1 MLILVEVSIIVPV
14 YNVEKYVEECL
25 DSLCNQT
32 FEDIEII
39 CINDGSTD
47 GSLEILERYADKD
60 SRISI
65 TSQKNSGLSAT
76 RNAGLRLCKGKYI
89 YFMDSDDILE
99 LDAIEKLHGLCVENS
114 LDMIIFKLMSFY
126 DETGERFENKYYDM
140 TYLKGLTPDNIF
152 SYDEIK
158 QNVYK
163 ISANVQAKFY
173 RSDLIE
179 GMEFE
184 EGLIFEDNPFTVE
197 SLFKAERIMYL
208 DESLCLKRVRKSSI
222 TASHN
227 KDFVD
232 VIPIANRIIDLTRQY
247 GHYDELKTALINKKF
262 RRIFVRY
269 DDIDDEYKDYFYEKI
284 REDFTDRREEY
295 AEVMEDNSKMHEYV
309 IKIIDCESRS
319 EFELFDELHKVNI
332 ENRKLK
338 RKYKA
343 IKKYNTARIQFKNIG
358 SSENNIEI
366 LESSDDDLSIK
377 VPQNLCD
384 ENGKAL
390 VIHSVA
396 NSLDMK
402 IKAIGDGL
410 LTIDFKSY
418 NINLENG
425 ERFLIY
431 IDYTD
436 IEINGR
442 NYITEKTM
450 VNFVEP
456 FTIEKRVRDSDILD
470 IHVEWESVSVDTPY
484 INKYRALKKQYTPM
498 KKDYEHVKKVNK
510 MLYKQLGVMR
520 SSTSWKV
527 TKPIRV
533 VGDFAKGN
541 KK

>member
-1 MLILVEVSIIVPV
+1 MVEVSIIVPV

-25 DSLCNQT
+25 DSICNQT

-76 RNAGLRLCKGKYI
+76 RNVGLRLCKGKYI

-99 LDAIEKLHGLCVENS
+99 LDAIERLHTLSEENS
-114 LDMIIFKLMSFY
+114 LDMIIFKLLSFY

-140 TYLKGLTPDNIF
+140 SYLKGLTPDNIF
-152 SYDEIK
+152 SYNEIR
-158 QNVYK
+158 QNIYK

-173 RSDLIE
+173 RSDLI
-179 GMEFE
+179 GDMEFE

-197 SLFKAERIMYL
+197 SIFKAERIMYL
-208 DESLCLKRVRKSSI
+208 EESLCLKRVRKTSI

-227 KDFVD
+227 RDFVD
-232 VIPIANRIIDLTRQY
+232 VIPIANRIIDLTRHY
-247 GHYDELKTALINKKF
+247 GHYDELKVPLINKKF

-269 DDIDDEYKDYFYEKI
+269 EDIDDEYKDYFYEKI
-284 REDFTDRREEY
+284 REDFKDRREEY
-295 AEVMEDNSKMHEYV
+295 AEVMEDNSKMHDYV
-309 IKIIDCESRS
+309 NKIIDCESRS

-358 SSENNIEI
+358 SSTNSIEI
-366 LESSDDDLSIK
+366 IESSDDDLGIK

-384 ENGKAL
+384 ENGKAV
-390 VIHSVA
+390 VIHSDV
-396 NSLDMK
+396 NSLDLK
-402 IKAIGDGL
+402 LRAIGDGL

-436 IEINGR
+436 ITINGR
-442 NYITEKTM
+442 NYITERTM

-456 FTIEKRVRDSDILD
+456 FTIEKRVADSDILD
-470 IHVEWESVSVDTPY
+470 IHVEWESVSGNTPY
-484 INKYRALKKQYTPM
+484 INKYRALKKEYTPM